1 MSSVPALHQTELKVA
16 LTAQEGKLDHLQL
29 DLNALELA
37 DQGKENLLFPFPTVQ
52 SSSGL
57 KVTMLNRSGGQ
68 TQYHQHP
75 GGAAERP
82 CGPNPAADY
91 RCTTSPAAATLSSF
105 HQQVVL
111 IQPTKSLKTTLKNCC
126 VSVVTLCESITE
138 PMFRS
143 IRTRENFNIRRER
156 KSPLKVFLLVKS
168 LTSCTS
174 WKS

>member
-37 DQGKENLLFPFPTVQ
+37 NQGKEKLLFPFPTVQ

-75 GGAAERP
+75 GGAAESP

-105 HQQVVL
+105 HQQVES
-111 IQPTKSLKTTLKNCC
+111 TTHKKSQNDT
-126 VSVVTLCESITE
+126 
-138 PMFRS
+138 
-143 IRTRENFNIRRER
+143 
-156 KSPLKVFLLVKS
+156 
-168 LTSCTS
+168 
-174 WKS
+174 